1 MFNELCNLAI
11 MLSVCYIVSP
21 SIVLFICG
29 PKVYN
34 RLPLSELL
42 AVLDTYTY
50 SETSFGPVDVRLN
63 RFFKSVLS
71 SRRVLCYNT
80 SHNCVTHCVNNT
92 SHCVNNT
99 ETLCEQ
105 GLPRAT
111 PITQLSRVGSVEFPT
126 TINLCNCG
134 NNTFRKRQP
143 TILAAELCVTQIF
156 VITCVSH
163 V

>member
-1 MFNELCNLAI
+1 MGSSPGQIVNLRQKKTYMFNELCNLAI

-42 AVLDTYTY
+42 AVLDAYTY

-80 SHNCVTHCVNNT
+80 SHNCVT
-92 SHCVNNT
+92 
-99 ETLCEQ
+99 LC
-105 GLPRAT
+105 
-111 PITQLSRVGSVEFPT
+111 
-126 TINLCNCG
+126 
-134 NNTFRKRQP
+134 
-143 TILAAELCVTQIF
+143 
-156 VITCVSH
+156 
-163 V
+163 